1 MSLYNLLHGFSPNAA
16 ALLHAL
22 KLDPR
27 QIDRFRDASFGKDG
41 ETHVIHIFCRTGGG
55 NREDYP
61 NTVLTSHPLY
71 LRDHDDDYDP
81 TYAHYYFTIPKE
93 VLDELAEQKL
103 SLDDVTVTE
112 SLQEKTEAA
121 IEAIKSMPPPKRD
134 RLEAAVDSKTSED
147 EKA

>member
-22 KLDPR
+22 KLDPS

-41 ETHVIHIFCRTGGG
+41 DTHVIHIFCRTGGG
-55 NREDYP
+55 NREDCP
-61 NTVLTSHPLY
+61 NTVLTTHPLY
-71 LRDHDDDYDP
+71 LRDHDDDYDC
-81 TYAHYYFTIPKE
+81 TYAHYYFTIPQA

-112 SLQEKTEAA
+112 TLQQKTEAA
-121 IEAIKSMPPPKRD
+121 IDAIKSMPPPKRE
-134 RLEAAVDSKTSED
+134 RFEEAVGPEASED
-147 EKA
+147 EKS